1 MSNVSRPKGV
11 RKYRKKGGLGS
22 TCQKALEKAKNL
34 QKLSETFNA
43 IPQQYRQSPIVQEL
57 KTMIDLLDPKKL
69 SKQTSGC
76 LEDIDT
82 QFKEKLGKTPPILL
96 RKKPALV
103 QTVNGFVDW
112 VLKNINEVLE
122 IINDKDDLKTFNE
135 KDDTWFRNSIRYCT
149 TVYAHPA
156 TQGYVYTKY
165 QCPLRFVLAHYAIHR
180 SKLLNV
186 IVKNSKY
193 PITITTYPIPHT
205 NQLYIPM
212 MCSVGH
218 DRKGV
223 FGNFDDDAIG
233 QVMDALVQSRSAGD
247 SPVMIFEEDGKGQGQ
262 GQGGGGGAITYKL
275 SKEFKYI
282 EIPGFKAEIKNASKY
297 IESNLTE
304 ANSGIVTPV
313 SKGGAKTAT
322 PAGANAKPAAT
333 NATANAANANAPV
346 TVDPKEAK
354 AAAKA
359 AEKKAKENAAAAK
372 DQAAKETATANKLMK
387 LFQIY
392 ANDYDMLKSG
402 EENNS
407 IFCYKK
413 DHSTSSSDKKSKFD
427 ITQFSP
433 NVARQVIDD
442 YICYLYND
450 SKMSA
455 HGQKSYLSSLFHMSI
470 DAVQKIVI
478 VEMHKSI
485 KKLGNS
491 PKPAELDKFKQILK
505 DVEQYS
511 IDGVAKLS
519 NTMPKLIEYFFG
531 TTSTY
536 KMDGEVWN
544 NHIAKLSMIES
555 FIETLVPIVQ
565 QIYTIVDA
573 LFGSSSEFYT
583 GQKGGVDPL
592 QPGHYMANDAND
604 GKPRPSTEESLESGM
619 KSLENE
625 EKEIEA
631 QLNRISMIIEV
642 VMRQQLI
649 MDILV
654 DLLTTNF
661 DKTIKQFLEAR
672 AKMAVL
678 HNEKVDLI
686 FEDNIIKVIKA
697 YFKIRTPVYIRIKS
711 YALMKKEITGIVED
725 PKNITTAKK
734 VDKDKICAIID
745 SMFKNIEEKVL
756 NTLTKDL
763 KENFFK
769 SSNKRLVDAVN
780 KLVIDAPQCKVAASG
795 GGLPS
800 VSVVKSKKFKPT
812 TAFDVIRA
820 HQKITCM
827 RA

>member
-1 MSNVSRPKGV
+1 MTNVSRPGGV
-11 RKYRKKGGLGS
+11 RKYKKKGGLGFD
-22 TCQKALEKAKNL
+22 TCQEALSKAKN
-34 QKLSETFNA
+34 
-43 IPQQYRQSPIVQEL
+43 I
-57 KTMIDLLDPKKL
+57 KKL
-69 SKQTSGC
+69 SAKFAEIDKKYNDTPVVKELATMIGILSDLPKPVSTNKTGC
-76 LEDIDT
+76 IGDIMKL
-82 QFKEKLGKTPPILL
+82 FNEKVKSPVLL
-96 RKKPALV
+96 KKVPTFVL
-103 QTVNGFVDW
+103 TVNGMVDW
-112 VLKNINEVLE
+112 VLDNVNDVVE
-122 IINDKDDLKTFNE
+122 IITKEDLATFNK
-135 KDDTWFRNSIRYCT
+135 KDDTWLLNMIRYCT

-156 TQGYVYTKY
+156 TQGYIYTKY
-165 QCPLRFVLAHYAIHR
+165 QCPLRFVLAHYAMHR

-193 PITITTYPIPHT
+193 PITTTTYPIPHT

-212 MCSVGH
+212 MCSVGI
-218 DRKGV
+218 DNKPADNV

-247 SPVMIFEEDGKGQGQ
+247 SPVMIFEEDKGGKGGQ
-262 GQGGGGGAITYKL
+262 TGGGGAITYKL

-313 SKGGAKTAT
+313 SKGGAPEPVNVK
-322 PAGANAKPAAT
+322 ANA
-333 NATANAANANAPV
+333 ANTANANAPV
-346 TVDPKEAK
+346 AVNPKEAQ
-354 AAAKA
+354 AAA
-359 AEKKAKENAAAAK
+359 KKAKENGAAAK

-442 YICYLYND
+442 YICYLYDD

-455 HGQKSYLSSLFHMSI
+455 HGQKSYLSSLFQMSI

-491 PKPAELDKFKQILK
+491 SKPAELDKFKQILK

-519 NTMPKLIEYFFG
+519 NTMPKLIAYFFG
-531 TTSTY
+531 NTSTY

-544 NHIAKLSMIES
+544 NHVTKLSIIES
-555 FIETLVPIVQ
+555 FIETIVPIAQ
-565 QIYTIVDA
+565 QIYKIVDA

-583 GQKGGVDPL
+583 GQKGGVDL

-604 GKPRPSTEESLESGM
+604 GRPRPSTEESLESGM

-661 DKTIKQFLEAR
+661 DKTLKQFLEAR
-672 AKMAVL
+672 AKMTVL

-686 FEDNIIKVIKA
+686 FEDIIIKVIKA

-725 PKNITTAKK
+725 PKNINTKGK
-734 VDKDKICAIID
+734 VGKDKICAIID

-756 NTLTKDL
+756 KTLTDDL
-763 KENFFK
+763 KEKFFK
-769 SSNKRLVDAVN
+769 SSNQRLVTAVN
-780 KLVIDAPQCKVAASG
+780 ELVPEGTQCKVGASG
-795 GGLPS
+795 GSAFAALNAIKTS
-800 VSVVKSKKFKPT
+800 KSSKIIKSLKFKPT
-812 TAFDVIRA
+812 SSFDVIKA
-820 HQKITCM
+820 HQRII
-827 RA
+827 RSLH